1 MTQHRSCAAMPILII
16 VLLAIAIA
24 QIGFWDT
31 LQAIFGAIGII
42 ILFWL
47 IVAALVAAVAS
58 YLYSRVRRRF

>member
-1 MTQHRSCAAMPILII
+1 MPILII

-42 ILFWL
+42 ILFWV
-47 IVAALVAAVAS
+47 IVAALAASVAA
-58 YLYSRVRRRF
+58 YFYSRVRRRF